1 MIGSTRA
8 SRLYR
13 QMLVMARA
21 LPEARR
27 AKATTQIMDGFHAGR
42 DEDAAERVTELLHD
56 ATKRLS
62 FMRTLVPPHLRPD
75 FADGTQQGFQQYVVR
90 DGRVEDGAA
99 RRKEKAKYSNW
110 RQGNLD
116 PDDVAKHHDQ
126 MRRFQF
132 MDRPGGP
139 PTGPVWG

>member
-1 MIGSTRA
+1 MQLPAPANRRGAVRGELANYSGAAPCHTLAHIRPPTCA
-8 SRLYR
+8 RLR
-13 QMLVMARA
+13 
-21 LPEARR
+21 
-27 AKATTQIMDGFHAGR
+27 
-42 DEDAAERVTELLHD
+42 RVTELLHD

-62 FMRTLVPPHLRPD
+62 FIRTLVPPHLRPD

-90 DGRVEDGAA
+90 DGQVEDGAA

-139 PTGPVWG
+139 PPGPVWS